1 MILKVKQ
8 LSYGVSR
15 PQSWWD
21 GHPDAEAEY
30 QKIKE
35 SISKEGIK
43 NPLVIRSD
51 RKIGWVVEVGNQRLR
66 AANELG
72 IDKVE
77 CVLEGGHNGLQSM
90 QVSA

>member
-1 MILKVKQ
+1 MILKTEE

-15 PQSWWD
+15 RQSWWD
-21 GHPDAEAEY
+21 RHPDAESEY
-30 QKIKE
+30 QKIKD

-43 NPLVIRSD
+43 NPLVIRD
-51 RKIGWVVEVGNQRLR
+51 DPKIGWVVEIGNQRLR

-77 CVLEGGHNGLQSM
+77 CILEGEQL
-90 QVSA
+90 

>member
-1 MILKVKQ
+1 MILKTEE

-15 PQSWWD
+15 RQSWWD
-21 GHPDAEAEY
+21 EHPDMESEY

-43 NPLVIRSD
+43 NPLVIRD
-51 RKIGWVVEVGNQRLR
+51 EPKTGWVVEIGNQRLR

-77 CVLEGGHNGLQSM
+77 CILEGENNGL
-90 QVSA
+90 